1 MTLKKKVITATTG
14 VALTLGLCLGGGG
27 VANATPTVDGSTVH
41 YSKSDVIEW
50 QQRMDGVKGKCKWG
64 MGGIGA
70 LWGGAVGAAILG
82 AIGQV
87 GCNGPANANKW
98 FNKAEAQGC
107 GLDMTRKPNPNSS
120 GSYDRAIT
128 EYKLVC

>member
-1 MTLKKKVITATTG
+1 MTLRKTMVAATTG
-14 VALTLGLCLGGGG
+14 TVLTVGLLFGG
-27 VANATPTVDGSTVH
+27 ASSASAEPTVDGNTVH

-50 QQRMDGVKGKCKWG
+50 QQRMDNVKGKCKWG
-64 MGGIGA
+64 SGILGSI
-70 LWGGAVGAAILG
+70 WGPAGAAILG

-98 FNKAEAQGC
+98 FDKAEAKGC
-107 GLDMTRKPNPNSS
+107 GLDMTTKPNPNSS
-120 GSYDRAIT
+120 GSYDRTIT